1 VEDAEQ
7 LPADYVAENVG
18 DLLAEWGS
26 VMGR

>member
-1 VEDAEQ
+1 VDNAEQ
-7 LPADYVAENVG
+7 LPSDFIAQNVN